1 MKRTLGVLVVIAAAL
16 FISTSSLFAG
26 GSDWTTDF
34 EKAKKTAKEKNLLI
48 LADFSG
54 SDWCGWCKKLD
65 AEVFSKAEF
74 LGFAKKNFV
83 LVMVDFPRMKQLPSN
98 VMKQNNAL
106 QAKYKI
112 EGYPT
117 VIIMNAVGK
126 ELDRTGYQ
134 PGGASNYVKYLEG
147 VLKKNKK

>member
-1 MKRTLGVLVVIAAAL
+1 MKKGLGFLALVVVAL
-16 FISTSSLFAG
+16 FISTPLFAG
-26 GSDWTTDF
+26 DLDWSTDF

-54 SDWCGWCKKLD
+54 SDWCGWCKKLE
-65 AEVFSKAEF
+65 AEVFSKSEF
-74 LGFAKKNFV
+74 LSFAKNNFV
-83 LVMVDFPRMKQLPSN
+83 LVLVDFPNRKKLPAN
-98 VMKQNNAL
+98 IAKQNNGL
-106 QAKYKI
+106 QNKYRV

-117 VIIMNAVGK
+117 VIIMDASGK

-134 PGGASNYVKYLEG
+134 PGGPSNYVKYLQG